1 MYDYNEVIDEFKSSL
16 NDDEL
21 YWFNCEIIEINN
33 SNYTLYE
40 KNILIYSVIIKMDRV
55 WFKQYIR
62 NKKINTLI

>member
-1 MYDYNEVIDEFKSSL
+1 MYDYNEIINEFKSSL

-21 YWFNCEIIEINN
+21 YWFSCELIEINN

-62 NKKINTLI
+62 NKKLNNLI